1 MIACTK
7 APSLCLTTAKAFS
20 FEANPNI
27 RVAQKASKL
36 VSSKMQHNTKRHG
49 FENHPAS
56 GPPSQAFLT
65 THRFALFLLGF
76 TFVDATCMCAFRST
90 KSKERN
96 RHAECARS
104 VPPCRPVPQ
113 QHAHNNS
120 MFNCS
125 CRVAQQAGRIYVP
138 TEQHHPG
145 PKHQKQISNSP
156 LKPTRTSALPKKQA
170 NWCLQKCNTTPKGTV
185 SNTTRQASRIFVP
198 TDQHHP
204 GPKHQYQISNS
215 NFDI

>member
-1 MIACTK
+1 MRNRANLAGGGPTWGRPFQLKLHQARSGTGKLGPARGGLSLERFKQELGTRQTSHEVTRLEEASPFVIACSK

-27 RVAQKASKL
+27 RVAQEASKL

-76 TFVDATCMCAFRST
+76 TFVDATCMCALHST
-90 KSKERN
+90 KWKECN

-104 VPPCRPVPQ
+104 VPPCRPVAPT
-113 QHAHNNS
+113 A
-120 MFNCS
+120 C
-125 CRVAQQAGRIYVP
+125 AQ
-138 TEQHHPG
+138 
-145 PKHQKQISNSP
+145 
-156 LKPTRTSALPKKQA
+156 
-170 NWCLQKCNTTPKGTV
+170 
-185 SNTTRQASRIFVP
+185 
-198 TDQHHP
+198 
-204 GPKHQYQISNS
+204 
-215 NFDI
+215 